1 MNPVSSYCGQNQQ
14 QAITVPRRIV
24 YQSYQYSPEEGPWA
38 MPPYASIYP
47 PGSQLESQAF
57 LPPPV
62 YLTDIFSAQQTWPLP
77 QAG

>member
-1 MNPVSSYCGQNQQ
+1 V
-14 QAITVPRRIV
+14 
-24 YQSYQYSPEEGPWA
+24 

-47 PGSQLESQAF
+47 PGSQTEAF

-77 QAG
+77 QSG

>member
-14 QAITVPRRIV
+14 QVIAVPRTIV
-24 YQSYQYSPEEGPWA
+24 FKSYQYSPEEGPWA
-38 MPPYASIYP
+38 MIPYASIYP
-47 PGSQLESQAF
+47 QAQTESQAF

-77 QAG
+77 QSG